1 MTVKVMSDF
10 PSLSPNFIF
19 RFCYYENRIG
29 GGLLPSFFL
38 LRDDNALASG
48 LWCSGIPFRSSASVA
63 VDHLL
68 FFSVQFAVRAAHH
81 ARFLQGEGQTS

>member
-1 MTVKVMSDF
+1 MSDF

-63 VDHLL
+63 AVDHLL
-68 FFSVQFAVRAAHH
+68 FFSVQFAARAAYHVI
-81 ARFLQGEGQTS
+81 FLQGERQT